1 MSHFLN
7 ILCCFVPLG
16 ELHLCNSCAI
26 KQTDTSLWRNMQAR
40 FANDICQSYC
50 FRAIKL
56 AYWFARNFF
65 REIYVGDT
73 ADYSALY
80 CTKEICCRDT
90 NLHYYAK
97 EIKQRFDQVYI
108 SFMQYHLTNFAIQ
121 TINYTYD
128 KLNQLTSVSNYG
140 NLELKMV
147 WKQNSWWIIIVEEN
161 IE

>member
-26 KQTDTSLWRNMQAR
+26 KQADTSLWRNMQAR

-97 EIKQRFDQVYI
+97 EIKQCNRGRFFCPTFWTFCVVRWIENI
-108 SFMQYHLTNFAIQ
+108 SFVQYCAI
-121 TINYTYD
+121 
-128 KLNQLTSVSNYG
+128 NQV
-140 NLELKMV
+140 
-147 WKQNSWWIIIVEEN
+147 N
-161 IE
+161 IFL